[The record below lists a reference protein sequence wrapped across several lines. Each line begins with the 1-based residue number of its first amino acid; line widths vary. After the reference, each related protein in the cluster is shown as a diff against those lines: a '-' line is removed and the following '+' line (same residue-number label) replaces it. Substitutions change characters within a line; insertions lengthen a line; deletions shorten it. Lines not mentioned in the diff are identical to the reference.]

1 MRNSVIRHGSTNA
14 QPIRISARL
23 MLPFFPPSR
32 HLSPLVVSLFHIFLS
47 ICAGNGLMR
56 RDYTRCCDMRK
67 HLRGKDRTIK
77 SRVISRSQEFAR
89 GGLQLLTNALRW
101 SPGDDHLT
109 MDRFTGLQSRAWV
122 ALRANATLRYRS
134 EFACYR
140 ILIFYCITCMKSRS
154 KFTVKV
160 IAARGSGPQSL

>member
-1 MRNSVIRHGSTNA
+1 MGVACRCFTTHIGISNECEFIEKINEMRNSVIRHGSTNA

-89 GGLQLLTNALRW
+89 GGLQLLTNALR
-101 SPGDDHLT
+101 
-109 MDRFTGLQSRAWV
+109 
-122 ALRANATLRYRS
+122 
-134 EFACYR
+134 
-140 ILIFYCITCMKSRS
+140 
-154 KFTVKV
+154 
-160 IAARGSGPQSL
+160 